1 MRTMYAVRAHARG
14 GPEALTYE
22 EAPRPEPRVGEALIR
37 VHAAG
42 ITPTEL
48 GWDETWVDRAGHPR
62 VPTIPSHEVAGVV
75 EAVGHGVVHVS
86 VGDAVYGLIEFDHD
100 GAAAEYVALRARDL
114 ARQPVSAG
122 HVQSAAM
129 PLSGLT
135 AWQALVEQAH
145 VTAGSRVLIHGAAG
159 GVGSFAVQL
168 ARKLG
173 AEVYATAGTRD
184 LDFVRGLGAQT
195 VIDYRTQRFEE
206 IAHGLDVVLDT
217 VGGETQVRS
226 FRTLR
231 RGGVLVALAAP
242 PAAELA
248 REQGVRA
255 VFFIVEP
262 DRAQLLELSRLV
274 DEGRLRAEVARV
286 FPLSRAREAY
296 EFGLTSHPRGK
307 VVLQVDHGTQRA
319 NRTGGLQA
327 PQ

>member
-1 MRTMYAVRAHARG
+1 MHTMYAVRAHARG
-14 GPEALTYE
+14 GPEQLAYE

-37 VHAAG
+37 IHAAG

-86 VGDAVYGLIEFDHD
+86 IGDAVYGLIEFDHD

-122 HVQSAAM
+122 HVKAAAM

-135 AWQALVEQAH
+135 AWQALVEQAR
-145 VTAGSRVLIHGAAG
+145 VAAGMRVLIHGGAG

-168 ARKLG
+168 ARTLG

-184 LDFVRGLGAQT
+184 VDFVRSLGAQT

-206 IAHGLDVVLDT
+206 IAHGLDVVVDT

-226 FRTLR
+226 FRSLR
-231 RGGVLVALAAP
+231 RGGVLVTVAAP
-242 PAAELA
+242 PPADLA
-248 REQGVRA
+248 REHGVRA

-307 VVLQVDHGTQRA
+307 VVLQIDGGTQRGD
-319 NRTGGLQA
+319 RTGGLQA
-327 PQ
+327 PR